1 MVKRNDI
8 LIMWYAHYK
17 NFYDPT
23 SEKWEKKDN
32 QSRSIHLPSFNFEQ
46 ESSEESEMDDLPAV
60 VMDEDSFSDVR
71 LY

>member
-1 MVKRNDI
+1 MVSEST
-8 LIMWYAHYK
+8 WCAYYK
-17 NFYDPT
+17 NFYYST
-23 SEKWEKKDN
+23 SDKWKKKDS

-60 VMDEDSFSDVR
+60 VMDENPLSDVR